1 MLTQS
6 INGFQAEAH
15 ALKREIA
22 LQCFAST
29 EVCCKT
35 LFPKRFEYPFSK
47 AHKQVFAALD
57 DPSIKRLCIAA
68 WRGFGKSSILQL
80 GYPAKRIL
88 SRNVKFIVPTSC
100 TSTQALRQSE
110 NLKRELTSN
119 PAILDIFG
127 SMKST
132 DLFSQEMWMA
142 NNPHRNCAG
151 TLVFPR
157 GMGQQVRGIIH
168 EDSRPDLIIVD
179 DLEDKESVLSE
190 EQRFKRKDYFFTDL
204 LGSVDLSNPDT
215 RILYIGTVMHEDSL
229 LKNLLDDPGWT
240 SMRFEICDDDLVSNW
255 PERHT
260 NDDIRFIYEA
270 YERQGLLDQFY
281 MEYRNLTSSG
291 QMKPFTEDCF
301 KYFDTVS
308 PNAFHVVLVDP
319 AKTTNQDSCDTAIV
333 GVGIDTITSRIFVE
347 DIIADRFHPDQMYAA
362 ACDMARRIGARYIGV
377 EETGLNEFVSWPFRN
392 YITMNKAHLQYV
404 PLKARRG
411 PSQYVP
417 TGSKANGKDARISAS
432 LVPMYRQGLIYHKK
446 EHPQTKR
453 LESQLLGFPRIGE
466 KDIIDALSYVSWFM
480 SMGEQYMMGA
490 EEVVENNLAMLQ
502 QEDKAL
508 AEMYGCSG
516 FNRNW
521 RF

>member
-1 MLTQS
+1 MET
-6 INGFQAEAH
+6 
-15 ALKREIA
+15 KDYKKEIA
-22 LQCFAST
+22 QRCFEST

-47 AHKQVFAALD
+47 AHKEVFKALD

-88 SRNVKFIVPTSC
+88 SRDVKFVVPTSC

-119 PAILDIFG
+119 PAVLDIFG
-127 SMKST
+127 SMRSK

-142 NNPHRNCAG
+142 NNPHTGCSG

-168 EDSRPDLIIVD
+168 EDSRPDLIIID

-204 LGSVDLSNPDT
+204 LGSIDLSNPNT

-240 SMRFEICDDDLVSNW
+240 SMRYEICDDDLVSNW
-255 PERHT
+255 PERHS
-260 NDDIRFIYEA
+260 DEDIKFIHDS
-270 YERQGLLDQFY
+270 YERQGLLDQFF

-301 KYFDTVS
+301 KYYDEVS

-319 AKTTNQDSCDTAIV
+319 AKTTNRDSCDTAIV
-333 GVGIDTITSRIFVE
+333 GVGIDTVTSRIFVE
-347 DIIADRFHPDQMYAA
+347 DVIADRLHPDETYVA
-362 ACDMARRIGARYIGV
+362 ACDMADRLGARYVGV
-377 EETGLNEFVSWPFRN
+377 EETGLNEYVSWPFKN
-392 YITMNKAHLQYV
+392 YIQMHRRNLQYV

-417 TGSKANGKDARISAS
+417 VGSKVKGKDARISAA
-432 LVPMYRQGLIYHKK
+432 LVPMYRQGLVYHNKN
-446 EHPQTKR
+446 HPMMQT
-453 LESQLLGFPRIGE
+453 LENQLLGFPRVSG

-480 SMGEQYMMGA
+480 AEGEQYMLGSG
-490 EEVVENNLAMLQ
+490 EVVENNLSALK

-508 AEMYGCSG
+508 EKLYGCS
-516 FNRNW
+516 FDENW